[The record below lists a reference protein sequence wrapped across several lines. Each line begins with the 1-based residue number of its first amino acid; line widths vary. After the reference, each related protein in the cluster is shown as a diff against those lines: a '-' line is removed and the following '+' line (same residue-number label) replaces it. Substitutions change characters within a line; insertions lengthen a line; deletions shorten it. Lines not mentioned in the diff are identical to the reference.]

1 MERVGAKDGK
11 DLRGLQLE
19 LVYFTVENTA
29 DQSGP
34 WFVQVHWL
42 VRYI

>member
-1 MERVGAKDGK
+1 MERVGAQDGK

-19 LVYFTVENTA
+19 HLYFTVETTA

-34 WFVQVHWL
+34 WFVQVQWL
-42 VRYI
+42 DR